1 MVIEKVIEQA
11 YCEQLITMQRM
22 VTSYPFSK
30 LEKTMR
36 VTLNK
41 ALIFVL
47 HLYPRLSHMEAKQ
60 LVTEI
65 YLNSKRATAD
75 LNEDYSEYII
85 CNTKIK
91 DDYFTLDMLP
101 CIFSAFHFSAYKL
114 ITRVLIK
121 VGVNIAV
128 LVSSDLSKNMSEE
141 IQISN
146 EMAEKNGWGGRALL
160 VDTSS
165 PLMIRKLLKLTKNGW
180 SLLIYADGS
189 TGSDG
194 MERKGNNSI
203 TVDFFNVKLH
213 VRKGLAVI
221 AQLSKLPIVPIYCYF
236 ESLCT
241 RKLVLKKPI
250 DVQNLSNDK
259 HSTLMQ
265 QIYEI
270 HQIEVAKQPA
280 HWEGFLFLLKFV
292 EPARNNSYLGIGEK
306 PNSTSSKTY
315 FYRVNKSNFAF
326 VEFHD
331 GFFSVRLSD
340 LKFIRLTQELYQRF
354 QKCEPLFSPQ
364 DLGLTEYNQLEKLE
378 QLGLIEANQL
388 PN

>member
-1 MVIEKVIEQA
+1 MVIQKSIEQA
-11 YCEQLITMQRM
+11 YCEQLINMQRM
-22 VTSYPFSK
+22 VTNYPFSK

-36 VTLNK
+36 VTLSK
-41 ALIFVL
+41 ALVL
-47 HLYPRLSHMEAKQ
+47 VRHLYPELSHSEAKQ
-60 LVTEI
+60 FVTEI
-65 YLNSKRATAD
+65 YLNSKRATVD
-75 LNEDYSEYII
+75 LNENYSKYII
-85 CNTKIK
+85 NNTKIK
-91 DDYFTLDMLP
+91 DEYFTLDMLP
-101 CIFSAFHFSAYKL
+101 CIFSAFHFGAYKL

-121 VGVNIAV
+121 AGVNIAV
-128 LVSSDLSKNMSEE
+128 LVSSDLNESMSEE

-160 VDTSS
+160 IDTSS
-165 PLMIRKLLKLTKNGW
+165 PLVIRKLLKLTKNGW
-180 SLLIYADGS
+180 SLLIYTDGS

-203 TVDFFNVKLH
+203 TVEFFNANLN
-213 VRKGLAVI
+213 VRKGLAAI
-221 AQLSKLPIVPIYCYF
+221 AQLSKLPIVPVYCYF
-236 ESLCT
+236 ESLCA

-250 DVQNLSNDK
+250 DVSNLSNDK
-259 HSTLMQ
+259 YRSLMQ

-270 HQIEVAKQPA
+270 HQIEVSKQPT

-292 EPARNNSYLGIGEK
+292 EPSRNTSNVKRSEK
-306 PNSTSSKTY
+306 PHLTSSQAY
-315 FYRVNKSNFAF
+315 FYRVNRSDFAF
-326 VEFHD
+326 AELHD

-354 QKCEPLFSPQ
+354 QQCGPLFSPQ
-364 DLGLTEYNQLEKLE
+364 DLGMIESNQFEKLE